1 VNKDNNGVNGKTTQP
16 FHHCMSK
23 SNLKWPENMMIVGF

>member
-1 VNKDNNGVNGKTTQP
+1 
-16 FHHCMSK
+16 MSK